1 MRRSGRSLSSSTPTV
16 SGLAAAGAAAFLL
29 VRLIPD
35 IHGKPLFEDEAVAGL
50 ISARPLG
57 EALQTA
63 VIDRGGAPLH
73 FILAHI
79 ALALDASPDAL
90 RWLSVV
96 FAVATIPLCYDVA
109 RRLAGAFAGVTAA
122 WLAATSQLLAVYG
135 TFGRMYSLFAFAS
148 ALALDLFVRA
158 VDRPTRGTQFAALAA
173 ALLPLAVHPFG
184 VFLFTAELVVAV
196 SLWGKRAALAAL
208 LSLPLLLPDL
218 RLADRYASADLGGKT
233 PAEAALR
240 ALGGAAG
247 GYGLLLVL
255 FGVLAVLGI
264 TRRWLGVLALL
275 VLAVPPAAL
284 AVGATLDLTSDHLSP
299 RHLIFT
305 LPLWIALVAAGIARL
320 PLRLPLAVGVVV
332 IAALAPAAV
341 HDPRTVDRPTSP
353 GLAAR
358 IERGDV
364 MYPYSPVFLA
374 ALPDAA
380 KARGFPRE
388 RVALARIAKRTHNV
402 PKVFVALPQRGAWRI
417 LARAGPFATGADAL
431 AAIVDLLNVEQP
443 TPSVLQLRAAA
454 SYALATSTG
463 GASPH
468 SSSSR

>member
-1 MRRSGRSLSSSTPTV
+1 MRHSGRSLSSSTPTV
-16 SGLAAAGAAAFLL
+16 SALAVTAAAAFLL
-29 VRLIPD
+29 TRLIPD

-50 ISARPLG
+50 IAARPLG

-63 VIDRGGAPLH
+63 VVDRGGAPLH
-73 FILAHI
+73 FVLAHV
-79 ALALDASPDAL
+79 ALALDTSPDAL

-96 FAVATIPLCYDVA
+96 LAVATIPLCYDLA
-109 RRLAGAFAGVTAA
+109 RRLAGTFAGITAA

-158 VDRPTRGTQFAALAA
+158 INRPTRGTQLAALAG

-184 VFLFTAELVVAV
+184 VFLFAAELIVAV
-196 SLWGKRAALAAL
+196 WLWEKRAAVAAL
-208 LSLPLLLPDL
+208 LAIPFLLPDL
-218 RLADRYASADLGGKT
+218 RLADRYASTDLGGKT
-233 PAEAALR
+233 PDEAVLR

-247 GYGLLLVL
+247 GYGALLVL

-275 VLAVPPAAL
+275 VIVVPPAAL
-284 AVGATLDLTSDHLSP
+284 AVASAFDVTSDHLSP
-299 RHLIFT
+299 RHLIFM
-305 LPLWIALVAAGIARL
+305 LPLWIALVAAGITRL
-320 PLRLPLAVGVVV
+320 PLRVPLAAGIVV

-341 HDPRTVDRPTSP
+341 DDPRTVDRPPSTD
-353 GLAAR
+353 LAER
-358 IERGDV
+358 IEPGDV
-364 MYPYSPVFLA
+364 MYPYSAVFLA

-388 RVALARIAKRTHNV
+388 RVALARIAERTHDV
-402 PKVFVALPQRGAWRI
+402 PKVFVALPEGNAWHI
-417 LARAGPFATGADAL
+417 LERAGPFATGAEAL
-431 AAIVDLLNVEQP
+431 AAIVDLLRTQRP

-468 SSSSR
+468 NSSSR